1 LIKRGV
7 DENAQARKSALLVAA
22 VLALFGAW
30 NFYRGRMT
38 VVAVLGGISLA
49 LLVIGLFVPPLA
61 RGFHRAWMR
70 LALILGY
77 INSRIL
83 LFLMFYGIL
92 TPYGIVSRLFGRDVL
107 NRRSRARESYWIT
120 RPKTR
125 QTKEGFERLF

>member
-1 LIKRGV
+1 MTKQGV
-7 DENAQARKSALLVAA
+7 DIDAQARKSALLVAA

-70 LALILGY
+70 LAFILGY

-83 LFLMFYGIL
+83 LFLMFYGML
-92 TPYGIVSRLFGRDVL
+92 TPYGIVSRLFRRDVL
-107 NRRSRARESYWIT
+107 NRRTRARESYWIT

-125 QTKEGFERLF
+125 QTKEGFEHLF

>member
-1 LIKRGV
+1 MTRQSI

-38 VVAVLGGISLA
+38 VVAILGGISLA
-49 LLVIGLFVPPLA
+49 LLLTGLFVPPLA
-61 RGFHRAWMR
+61 RLFHRAWMR

-83 LFLMFYGIL
+83 LFLMFYGML
-92 TPYGIVSRLFGRDVL
+92 TPYGIVSRLLRRDVL
-107 NRRSRARESYWIT
+107 NRRSLARESYWIT

-125 QTKEGFERLF
+125 QTREGFERLF